1 MINLKKI
8 IIPFVFIIILTGC
21 IESHQYIIINDS
33 LYQSAPRD
41 ELIIN
46 NIQLLENIL
55 IINISYGG
63 GCEDHIFRLIS
74 TSFMES
80 YPVQVNV
87 LLSHE
92 DNNDPC
98 DMWITESKHYN
109 ISPLKLSYK
118 KYYNNDSGKIIMN
131 IERWNESILYEF

>member
-8 IIPFVFIIILTGC
+8 IIPFIFIIILTGC
-21 IESHQYIIINDS
+21 IESQQYIIINDT

-46 NIQLLENIL
+46 NIQLIKNIL
-55 IINISYGG
+55 IFNISYGG
-63 GCEDHIFRLIS
+63 GCEDHVFRLIS

-80 YPVQVNV
+80 YPVQVNI

-92 DNNDPC
+92 DNDDPC
-98 DMWITESKHYN
+98 DMWITEIEEYN
-109 ISPLKLSYK
+109 ISPLKLSYQ
-118 KYYNNDSGKIIMN
+118 KYYNNESGKIIMN

>member
-1 MINLKKI
+1 MQLIKNTI
-8 IIPFVFIIILTGC
+8 IF
-21 IESHQYIIINDS
+21 
-33 LYQSAPRD
+33 
-41 ELIIN
+41 
-46 NIQLLENIL
+46 
-55 IINISYGG
+55 NISYGG

-92 DNNDPC
+92 DNEDPC
-98 DMWITESKHYN
+98 DMWITEIKQYN
-109 ISPLKLSYK
+109 ISPLKISYQ
-118 KYYNNDSGKIIMN
+118 KYYNNESGKILMN